1 MSASPDYNIGLRLNG
16 VIGID
21 VDNYRK
27 GGIDKHGWRTL
38 QLAEARWG
46 ELPTTWRSTARA
58 ATGASGIYFFRV
70 PEGYLGLVSQLK
82 LPDENGEIWSDIEIC
97 QFHHRYAV
105 VWPSLHPETDTQYVW
120 YDPAGN
126 RVIGVI
132 PRVDELPV
140 LPEAWFRGLLELG
153 RQEDPTLARDPVA
166 VTPQLA
172 PADDWDELVAQHHA
186 EGVTALHGGP
196 GSRHDN
202 VGFVLGNLAR
212 DEERGRAGA
221 TSAIEALRDAF
232 VIVLGA
238 ERDAETEY
246 DRMVDFSRNQAAST
260 ESTQERTKRLVARV
274 FANISH
280 PTVGVGGRD
289 VESVDGSLAPST
301 KALST
306 ANLPDDF
313 WAARPLLTHIRQ
325 AAWTRILSPDAVL
338 GAVMARMAAV
348 TPPAFRLPPIVGA
361 PASMNWYVALCG
373 PPSSGK
379 SAAISTAARLM
390 PIADRPRV
398 VERPL
403 GSGEGLV
410 ELYLGFE
417 AEQQNGKTVQ
427 VRKQMKD
434 GAFVTLDEGAALAE
448 MAERKGSTLLAFMR
462 SMWNGG
468 RVGTTN
474 ASAETTRYL
483 PEGAYSLGV
492 VVGFQ
497 PALAAALL
505 ADDAAGTPQ
514 RFIWTSSTDPGIPDD
529 ADWPGELRL
538 PLLQLG
544 REARLNSN
552 LAVAAPIVTEV
563 RQAALARGRGQVVTE
578 SLDAHQDLLRLKAAG
593 LLAMLDGRLEITVE
607 DWQLGGVLVHT
618 SVAVRAQVVD
628 AVGWEA
634 RERAREALRFHT
646 SKAKATVLATHEVE
660 DDRAQKL
667 LESAARSVA
676 RRARRVEG
684 PMDRRTAMQAIRGA
698 YRKAGVTVDDT
709 LAHALDVGWLIETE
723 DGYRPGSV
731 EP

>member
-1 MSASPDYNIGLRLNG
+1 MSAAPDHNIGLRLNG

-27 GGIDKHGWRTL
+27 GDQDKKGWHTL

-46 ELPTTWRSTARA
+46 KLPPTWRSTARP

-82 LPDENGEIWSDIEIC
+82 LPDANGEIWSDIEVC
-97 QFHHRYAV
+97 QYHHRYAV
-105 VWPSLHPETDTQYVW
+105 VWPSINPETGTQYVW

-153 RQEDPTLARDPVA
+153 RVEDPTLNRDPVA
-166 VTPQLA
+166 VSAQRA
-172 PADDWDELVAQHHA
+172 PVAEWHELVGRHHA
-186 EGVTALHGGP
+186 QGVGALHGAP

-202 VGFVLGNLAR
+202 VGHALGNLAR

-221 TSAIEALRDAF
+221 TSAIELLRGEF
-232 VIVLGA
+232 VAVLGR
-238 ERDAETEY
+238 EREAEY

-260 ESTQERTKRLVARV
+260 LSTQEREAAYQANFLAEIKRRNQVHVGRGYGPTGA
-274 FANISH
+274 SP
-280 PTVGVGGRD
+280 PTVPIGPPF
-289 VESVDGSLAPST
+289 AP
-301 KALST
+301 
-306 ANLPDDF
+306 NLPDDF
-313 WAARPLLTHIRQ
+313 WAARPLLAHIRQ

-338 GAVMARMAAV
+338 GAVMARMAAI
-348 TPPAFRLPPIVGA
+348 TPPAFRLPPTVGA

-417 AEQQNGKTVQ
+417 AEQQNGKTIQ

-544 REARLNSN
+544 REARLDSN
-552 LAVAAPIVTEV
+552 LVVAGLIVAEV

-607 DWQLGGVLVHT
+607 DWQLAGVIVRT

-628 AVGWEA
+628 AVGWESQ
-634 RERAREALRFHT
+634 ERAREAIRFHA

-660 DDRAQKL
+660 DDRAQRL
-667 LESAARSVA
+667 LEAAARSVA
-676 RRARRVEG
+676 RKARKVDG
-684 PMDRRTAMQAIRGA
+684 PMDRRTAMQAIAGT
-698 YRKAGVTVDDT
+698 YRKAGVTVDDAI
-709 LAHALDVGWLIETE
+709 AHALDVRWLIEAE
-723 DGYRPGSV
+723 GGYRSGPV
-731 EP
+731 ES